1 VDPGHSAI
9 NFRVRHLG
17 IEWVNGRF
25 GAWNSELVYDPA
37 NPEAASVTT
46 HIRTTSVNSDNE
58 RRDNDIRSGNYLLV
72 DSFPEIS
79 FVSRQ
84 VQRVDATH
92 LRVTG
97 DLTIRGVT
105 RPVVLET
112 EILGMLNGSRGK
124 RIAFTAT
131 TIIRRAGIRRHV
143 QPDRRGAQ
151 LVGDEVRI
159 TIDITAFSRT
169 PASGRLP
176 PSLRFPPSRRAQQ
189 AGDDE
194 RHRRVV
200 LAEHPRRRTISFVRA
215 TYSSRLVTYHVSRDV
230 TGVAPAAARR
240 RRCCR
245 AAPGASARPG
255 RRRRTRRCAG
265 PSPPGRPPR

>member
-1 VDPGHSAI
+1 MTRTARALAVLAFAVAAPLAAQNPAPPAPAPHEPPQGQQPPAPLPPNGWRVDPGHSAI

-17 IEWVNGRF
+17 VEWVNGRF

-58 RRDNDIRSGNYLLV
+58 RRDNDIRSANYLLV
-72 DSFPEIS
+72 DSFPEIT
-79 FVSRQ
+79 FASRQ

-92 LRVTG
+92 LRVSG

-131 TIIRRAGIRRHV
+131 TSIRRQDFGVTFNRV
-143 QPDRRGAQ
+143 VEGAQ

-159 TIDITAFSRT
+159 TIDITAIQPT
-169 PASGRLP
+169 AS
-176 PSLRFPPSRRAQQ
+176 
-189 AGDDE
+189 
-194 RHRRVV
+194 
-200 LAEHPRRRTISFVRA
+200 
-215 TYSSRLVTYHVSRDV
+215 
-230 TGVAPAAARR
+230 
-240 RRCCR
+240 
-245 AAPGASARPG
+245 
-255 RRRRTRRCAG
+255 
-265 PSPPGRPPR
+265 

>member
-1 VDPGHSAI
+1 MTRTARALAVLAFAVAAPLAAQNPALPAPAPQGAPQGQQPQAPLPPNGWRVDPVHSAI

-17 IEWVNGRF
+17 VEWVNGRF
-25 GAWNSELVYDPA
+25 SAWNSELVYDPA

-72 DSFPEIS
+72 DSFPEIT

-131 TIIRRAGIRRHV
+131 TSIRRQDFGVTFSRIV
-143 QPDRRGAQ
+143 EGAQ

-159 TIDITAFSRT
+159 TIDITAIQ
-169 PASGRLP
+169 PIAS
-176 PSLRFPPSRRAQQ
+176 
-189 AGDDE
+189 
-194 RHRRVV
+194 
-200 LAEHPRRRTISFVRA
+200 
-215 TYSSRLVTYHVSRDV
+215 
-230 TGVAPAAARR
+230 
-240 RRCCR
+240 
-245 AAPGASARPG
+245 
-255 RRRRTRRCAG
+255 
-265 PSPPGRPPR
+265 